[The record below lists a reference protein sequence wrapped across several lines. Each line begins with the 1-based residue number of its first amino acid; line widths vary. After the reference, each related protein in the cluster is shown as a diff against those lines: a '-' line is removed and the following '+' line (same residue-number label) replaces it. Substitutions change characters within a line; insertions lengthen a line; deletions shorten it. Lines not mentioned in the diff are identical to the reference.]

1 MLLEQNWS
9 RFCDASLTTANPKVL
24 QKRGGINTILFSL
37 TQERKFEQFTLFYET
52 GGWNVS
58 PPPPLQVSN
67 VVIQN
72 VLQFELIYD

>member
-52 GGWNVS
+52 GG
-58 PPPPLQVSN
+58 
-67 VVIQN
+67 
-72 VLQFELIYD
+72 